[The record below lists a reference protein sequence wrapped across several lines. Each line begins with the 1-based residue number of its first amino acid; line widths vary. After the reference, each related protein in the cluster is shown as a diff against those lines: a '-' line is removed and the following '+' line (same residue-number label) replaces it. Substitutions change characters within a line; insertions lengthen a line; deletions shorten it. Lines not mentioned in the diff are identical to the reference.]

1 MTSEN
6 QKAPIWFWALAL
18 IIVIF
23 NLMLLMSYFQELT
36 LPRPPILVKAVG
48 AIGVFGG
55 IIASLLLILRRK
67 LAQPFFILS
76 WIALLV
82 AVGYNYFMYMENPNV
97 VAHFI
102 ATSPVTIGLLAIWFT
117 KFSIGKHW
125 LK

>member
-36 LPRPPILVKAVG
+36 LPRPTLVKAGG
-48 AIGVFGG
+48 AIGVFSGV
-55 IIASLLLILRRK
+55 IASLLLILRRK